1 MTRPIESAAMIMALA
16 LSACAGEE
24 ASEEMTDLEAAE
36 TSEEMIDLEAAET
49 SEPMTAISR
58 AASTVQSELLADL
71 SQLHEKY
78 VDLAEAIPE
87 SDYGWRPA
95 DGVRSVSEVFMHV
108 AAANVGIAMR
118 ALEAEAPEGADW
130 YTTEAE
136 SITDKATVVGA
147 VGMSFD
153 YLGERIGE
161 ISEAQMMGTV
171 DVFGL
176 STVRAAMTF
185 TLAHAH
191 EHLGQSIA
199 YARVNGVTPP

>member
-1 MTRPIESAAMIMALA
+1 MTRSLLSTAMIVALA
-16 LSACAGEE
+16 LPACAGEE
-24 ASEEMTDLEAAE
+24 AGQEMTDLEAAQ
-36 TSEEMIDLEAAET
+36 TSEAMTEISEAA
-49 SEPMTAISR
+49 

-71 SQLHEKY
+71 SQLREKY
-78 VDLAEAIPE
+78 VDLAQAVPE

-130 YTTEAE
+130 YTMDAE

-153 YLGERIGE
+153 YLAERIGE
-161 ISEAQMMGTV
+161 ISEERMTGAV

-199 YARVNGVTPP
+199 YARVNGVTPPWSM